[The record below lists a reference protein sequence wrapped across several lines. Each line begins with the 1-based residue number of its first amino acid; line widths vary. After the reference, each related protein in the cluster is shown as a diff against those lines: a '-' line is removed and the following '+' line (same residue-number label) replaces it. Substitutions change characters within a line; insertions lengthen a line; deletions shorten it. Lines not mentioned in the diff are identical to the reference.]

1 MVVQKHAAAAAALAC
16 GALATGALAA
26 PHVHGVVAL
35 DVALEGPRV
44 VLSLKAPLD
53 SLVGFERAPRTDA
66 ERRAAAD
73 ALARLREPDA
83 LFRLDA
89 AAGCRRV
96 SAEVAAPVL
105 EARPGAAK
113 GSADGHAALEA
124 QIAYD
129 CARPGELKTLEVGL
143 ADTFKRIRRVDVQ
156 VAGPRGQT
164 KVTLRG
170 AARSVPLQR

>member
-1 MVVQKHAAAAAALAC
+1 MVVPKQAAAAAALVC

-73 ALARLREPDA
+73 VLARLRQPDV

-96 SAEVAAPVL
+96 SAEVAPPVL
-105 EARPGAAK
+105 EAGLGAAK
-113 GSADGHAALEA
+113 GSIEGHADLRA

-129 CARPGELKTLEVGL
+129 CSRSDELKTLEVGL
-143 ADTFKRIRRVDVQ
+143 ADTFKRILRIDVQ
-156 VAGPRGQT
+156 VAGPRGQA
-164 KVTLRG
+164 KVILRG

>member
-1 MVVQKHAAAAAALAC
+1 MVVPKQAAAAAALVC

-170 AARSVPLQR
+170 ATRSVPLQR

>member
-1 MVVQKHAAAAAALAC
+1 MIVTKQAFAAAGLAC
-16 GALATGALAA
+16 SALTTAALAA

-73 ALARLREPDA
+73 VLARLRQPDA

-113 GSADGHAALEA
+113 GSADGHAELEA

-129 CARPGELKTLEVGL
+129 CSQPDALKTLEVGL
-143 ADTFKRIRRVDVQ
+143 ADTFKRIRRIDVQ
-156 VAGPRGQT
+156 VAGSRGQF

-170 AARSVPLQR
+170 AARSVQLQR